1 MRRKYSLAL
10 FACLGLST
18 LPALAV
24 DNVEGLVRT
33 CYGCHGTNGV
43 SVGHSM
49 PSIAGLS
56 EAYLKNIMMEWKSG
70 ARASANMT
78 RLIKGYT
85 DDEIAA
91 LAKYFSKLPR
101 TPVVQTAS
109 ADVLKSGKEVTERC
123 ETCHGATGGQP
134 DDKDTPMLAGQWAKY
149 LEMELMKYRDEGFK
163 MVHKKMTK
171 NARKMEEG
179 DVSTAAKFYGAQSK

>member
-1 MRRKYSLAL
+1 MNKTLRIAVAVSGVL
-10 FACLGLST
+10 FAG
-18 LPALAV
+18 AV
-24 DNVEGLVRT
+24 SAANIEGLART
-33 CYGCHGTNGV
+33 CNNCHGTGGV

-56 EAYLKNIMMEWKSG
+56 ETYLKNILMEWKTG

-85 DDEIAA
+85 DDEIAG
-91 LAKYFSKLPR
+91 LAAYYAKLPW
-101 TPVVQTAS
+101 TPQPQSVA
-109 ADVLKSGKEVTERC
+109 ADIMKQGKDATERC

-149 LEMELMKYRDEGFK
+149 MELELMKYRDEGFQ

-179 DVSTAAKFYGAQSK
+179 DVATAAKFFGAQSK